1 MKAAGRGMRGHA
13 NSRRSNLSEASR
25 SCSEAQKPRAGA
37 GVGFPRCWLQMMV
50 ELTPATFGNL
60 RSRSETRIRV
70 EMEVTPGNIGR
81 GVKSEA
87 EMRRVNKESV
97 TKLEHS

>member
-1 MKAAGRGMRGHA
+1 MKAAGRGTRGHA
-13 NSRRSNLSEASR
+13 NSRRSNLR
-25 SCSEAQKPRAGA
+25 EAQNPRAGA
-37 GVGFPRCWLQMMV
+37 GVGFPRRWFQMMA

-81 GVKSEA
+81 EVKSEA
-87 EMRRVNKESV
+87 EMSQ
-97 TKLEHS
+97 